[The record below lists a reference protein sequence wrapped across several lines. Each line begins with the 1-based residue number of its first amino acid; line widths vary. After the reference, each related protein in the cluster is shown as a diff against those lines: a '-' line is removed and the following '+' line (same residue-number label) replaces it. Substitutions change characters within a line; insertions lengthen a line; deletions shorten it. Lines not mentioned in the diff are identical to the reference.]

1 MFPAPF
7 SRTRRTAKTWQ
18 KIEKVRFTILVHPET
33 GSRQNRPGNRLYS
46 PKPQRIMKA
55 QPNST
60 PYHHRLALVWIAN
73 AMKRIDRR
81 SNEAQALIKWI
92 RENAFDLCV
101 GLNGKGGATDAASLV
116 KATTDIPVSKITRR
130 GRRKFRRMVS
140 DHDLMD
146 ELLDDFMDSDY
157 EGNATG
163 SDKAWRR
170 LRKHIEKLC
179 KDAKGIGPDRTAVR
193 LQELAGIAHLA
204 PEDVCILE
212 FVLLYQTHPL
222 LESLVDDFLL
232 HRHCRTLSAK
242 NNSMPC
248 FLGMSANAVRR
259 RLADDAPLVASGL
272 LAVDSDGDIDM
283 ASRLEKLAWE
293 SEEES
298 DVRRLLLS
306 ASKPTELDWSDFDHV
321 AEDRDYLAKILEGA
335 LRQGAKGVNI
345 LLYGPNGTGKTELSK
360 VLANRLGVTL
370 FGVGEKDE
378 RGGEPSRGERLA
390 DLRLAGC
397 LLGKDPNALLLFDE
411 MDDLFSGGAMMS
423 FLLGF
428 MSDRGS
434 RGMRSSRSKLFMNRL
449 LEENAA
455 PTIWT
460 TNHAEST
467 DPAFLRRM
475 TYVVHLRKP
484 PTRVRERILT
494 RQLGKSDVCIE
505 PEYVEKLASR
515 FEMPPGVVDGPIRAA
530 ALLPEGDRHALLERG
545 FGNIA
550 ALMRC
555 ERPSQAP
562 PARFDPALIRA
573 DQDLVD
579 LAERLTGQDAKPFS
593 ICLQGP
599 PGTGKSAYAR
609 YLAERMGME
618 VLHKR
623 TSDLL
628 SMWVG
633 ASEQNIAEAFR
644 EARDTRSFLIFDEA
658 DSLLADRRRAHRS
671 WEVTQVNEML
681 TQMEMHPL
689 PFACTTNFVEKL
701 DDATLRRFLFKVT
714 LRYSSP
720 EQAAGLF
727 RAYFDMEAP
736 EVLSNLKAFTPGDF
750 PVVRRKAEVTGQ
762 LDDADAL
769 VAMLKAECD
778 AKPNRPSGMGFRAA

>member
-1 MFPAPF
+1 M
-7 SRTRRTAKTWQ
+7 RHM
-18 KIEKVRFTILVHPET
+18 KV
-33 GSRQNRPGNRLYS
+33 
-46 PKPQRIMKA
+46 
-55 QPNST
+55 QPHST
-60 PYHHRLALVWIAN
+60 PYHYSLALAWLAN
-73 AMKRIDRR
+73 AMKRIERR
-81 SNEAQALIKWI
+81 TPVAESLITWI
-92 RENAFDLCV
+92 RENAFDLCA
-101 GLNGKGGATDAASLV
+101 GLKGLDRAPDATALV
-116 KATTDIPVSKITRR
+116 EATGYVPVSKMTGR
-130 GRRKFRRMVS
+130 GGRKIRRMMS
-140 DHDLMD
+140 DDELIDELMD
-146 ELLDDFMDSDY
+146 GLVDPDNEKSAMH
-157 EGNATG
+157 

-170 LRKHIEKLC
+170 LRKYIERLC
-179 KDAKGIGPDRTAVR
+179 NDAKGIAPDRTGVR
-193 LQELAGIAHLA
+193 LQELAKIARLA
-204 PEDVCILE
+204 PEDVRILE
-212 FVLLYQTHPL
+212 FVLLYRTQPL
-222 LESLVDDFLL
+222 LESLADDLFLP
-232 HRHCRTLSAK
+232 RHGRVLSA
-242 NNSMPC
+242 NSKAISNL
-248 FLGMSANAVRR
+248 LGMTANTVRR
-259 RLADDAPLVASGL
+259 RLADDAPLHASGL
-272 LAVDSDGDIDM
+272 LNVDPDGDIDI
-283 ASRLEKLAWE
+283 APRLEKIVWAP
-293 SEEES
+293 EEES
-298 DVRRLLLS
+298 DVRRLLLGAS
-306 ASKPTELDWSDFDHV
+306 APTELDWSDFDHV
-321 AEDRDYLAKILEGA
+321 AEDRDYLASILKGA
-335 LRQGAKGVNI
+335 LQQGAKGVNI

-360 VLANRLGVTL
+360 VLADRLGATL

-378 RGGEPSRGERLA
+378 SGDEPSRGERLA
-390 DLRLAGC
+390 ELRLAGC

-411 MDDLFSGGAMMS
+411 MDDLLSGGSMMG
-423 FLLGF
+423 FLFGL
-428 MSDRGS
+428 MSDRMSGHH
-434 RGMRSSRSKLFMNRL
+434 RGSRSKLFMNRL

-494 RQLGKSDVCIE
+494 RQLEKNDVRFD
-505 PEYVEKLASR
+505 PEIVSGLAHR
-515 FEMPPGVVDGPIRAA
+515 FEMPPGVADGPIRAA
-530 ALLPEGDRHALLERG
+530 ALLPESDGHAMLERG
-545 FGNIA
+545 LHNMA

-562 PARFDPALIRA
+562 PALFDAAFIRA
-573 DQDLVD
+573 DHDLVD
-579 LAERLTGQDAKPFS
+579 LAERLTDQGAKPFS

-599 PGTGKSAYAR
+599 PGTGKSAYVR

-633 ASEQNIAEAFR
+633 QSEKNIAEAFR

-658 DSLLADRRRAHRS
+658 DSLLFDRRGAHRS

-727 RAYFDMEAP
+727 RAYFNMEAP
-736 EVLSNLKAFTPGDF
+736 AALSSLNALTPGDF

-778 AKPNRPSGMGFRAA
+778 AKPNRPGGMGFRAVA